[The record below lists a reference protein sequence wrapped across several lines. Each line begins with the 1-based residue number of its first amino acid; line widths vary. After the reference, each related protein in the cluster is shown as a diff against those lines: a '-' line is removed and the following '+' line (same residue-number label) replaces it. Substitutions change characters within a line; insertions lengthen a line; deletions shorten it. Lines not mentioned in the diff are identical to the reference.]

1 MERPRMRVTSAV
13 LGAGDPRALA
23 TFYERFLGW
32 TLVASEPARPGFPEE
47 DGWAM
52 LRPPPGTTGLLA
64 LSFQYEPDYV
74 PPVWPPVAG
83 EQAMM
88 LHLDIE
94 VEDLDAAVAWALEA
108 GAALAEYQ
116 PQERVRVIIDPAGH
130 PFCLFPASACL
141 AAFRIS
147 LASPA
152 RSAPTGVCPT
162 P

>member
-1 MERPRMRVTSAV
+1 MRVTSAV

-130 PFCLFPASACL
+130 PFCLFPASA
-141 AAFRIS
+141 
-147 LASPA
+147 
-152 RSAPTGVCPT
+152 
-162 P
+162 